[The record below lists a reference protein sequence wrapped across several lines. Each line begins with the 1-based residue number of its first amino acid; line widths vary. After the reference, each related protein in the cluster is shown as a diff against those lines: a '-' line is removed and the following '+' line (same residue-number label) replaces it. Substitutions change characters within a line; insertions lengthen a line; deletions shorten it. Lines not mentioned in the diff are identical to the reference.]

1 MERGNGRVRAP
12 PPHTTAPHHATAPHS
27 TTSEAS
33 AASETC
39 ACARAPQL
47 LDDVDHYI
55 YDGETYEGWGYFFE
69 QGYETSQALQA
80 RLATFLRGTAGWTV
94 AVEQW

>member
-1 MERGNGRVRAP
+1 MP
-12 PPHTTAPHHATAPHS
+12 PRRRKP
-27 TTSEAS
+27 
-33 AASETC
+33 
-39 ACARAPQL
+39 L
-47 LDDVDHYI
+47 
-55 YDGETYEGWGYFFE
+55 GFE

>member
-1 MERGNGRVRAP
+1 MSALTGFFHFRVGATDRPTRPGR
-12 PPHTTAPHHATAPHS
+12 
-27 TTSEAS
+27 
-33 AASETC
+33 
-39 ACARAPQL
+39 L
-47 LDDVDHYI
+47 WL
-55 YDGETYEGWGYFFE
+55 TYEGWGYFFE